1 MQPVAQRPPT
11 HDRAP
16 ETADGPAFEQA
27 LAEVESIIQRIEEGQ
42 LGLEEQIAQYER
54 GVRLLRRCRDVLTK
68 AEQRVQEID
77 AELGRLDD
85 AKRGD
90 AGS

>member
-1 MQPVAQRPPT
+1 MLPVARQPNQPES
-11 HDRAP
+11 AP
-16 ETADGPAFEQA
+16 SEADGPAFEQA

-68 AEQRVQEID
+68 AEQRVQEVD

-85 AKRGD
+85 AKRGE
-90 AGS
+90 AGT

>member
-1 MQPVAQRPPT
+1 MLPVARNTPQTESTPT
-11 HDRAP
+11 D
-16 ETADGPAFEQA
+16 ADGPAFEQA
-27 LAEVESIIQRIEEGQ
+27 LAEVETIIQRIEEGR
-42 LGLEEQIAQYER
+42 LGLEEQIAEYER

-85 AKRGD
+85 VKRGE
-90 AGS
+90 

>member
-1 MQPVAQRPPT
+1 MLPVAQK
-11 HDRAP
+11 AP
-16 ETADGPAFEQA
+16 KPDSAPDPAEGPAFEQA

-42 LGLEEQIAQYER
+42 LGLEEQIAEYER
-54 GVRLLRRCRDVLTK
+54 GVRLLRRCREVLTR

-85 AKRGD
+85 AKRGE